1 MKLLGWYDD
10 VVLWPQCH
18 VHHRSHHHVLYMHDA
33 KLDFGRC
40 MHAKQNAGTRNLSS
54 CMNFMKISNQIGR
67 AYGANIIWHVT
78 IYTPLFAKFD
88 AIFEQ
93 MPGELMV
100 HKSS

>member
-40 MHAKQNAGTRNLSS
+40 MLNKIYAGPKFEFFHEFRHE
-54 CMNFMKISNQIGR
+54 NFKPNSQGMVQTSFGR
-67 AYGANIIWHVT
+67 ER
-78 IYTPLFAKFD
+78 LF
-88 AIFEQ
+88 IFF
-93 MPGELMV
+93 MDNT
-100 HKSS
+100 